1 MFWKVFSTLI
11 FSIHARMYRYGNVFT
26 WYRPVTNK
34 QLSSTCP
41 PTKSGEVLHVPCALV
56 IFSKFCFTK
65 TTRERI
71 LCLPLRRIFG
81 SNEDSKALRV
91 IWHCAMNH
99 DIHCMPSTTRA
110 AARLLHCMSWNPKSS
125 LKDLILKSD
134 GSNNKKK
141 VDDSNTLESLSKSQC
156 EAIIRLVESKHK
168 FRIVD
173 DSLPSLR
180 KAAAKAFALIRES
193 KCTWVSSAKRE
204 NFSSFYTFMFQLR
217 KKNT

>member
-1 MFWKVFSTLI
+1 
-11 FSIHARMYRYGNVFT
+11 
-26 WYRPVTNK
+26 
-34 QLSSTCP
+34 
-41 PTKSGEVLHVPCALV
+41 
-56 IFSKFCFTK
+56 
-65 TTRERI
+65 
-71 LCLPLRRIFG
+71 
-81 SNEDSKALRV
+81 
-91 IWHCAMNH
+91 MNH
-99 DIHCMPSTTRA
+99 SIHCMPSTTRA
-110 AARLLHCMSWNPKSS
+110 AARLLHCMSWNPKLS

-134 GSNNKKK
+134 RSNNKKK

>member
-1 MFWKVFSTLI
+1 MFTHNITTPHTLQR
-11 FSIHARMYRYGNVFT
+11 FVLEYRYGNVFT

-81 SNEDSKALRV
+81 SNEDSKALRA
-91 IWHCAMNH
+91 IWNCAMNH
-99 DIHCMPSTTRA
+99 SIHCMPSTTRA
-110 AARLLHCMSWNPKSS
+110 AARLLHCMSWNPKLS

-134 GSNNKKK
+134 RSNNKKK
-141 VDDSNTLESLSKSQC
+141 VDDSNTLESLSESKD
-156 EAIIRLVESKHK
+156 IIRLVESKYK

-173 DSLPSLR
+173 KSYLPFVRQLQR
-180 KAAAKAFALIRES
+180 HLLIRG
-193 KCTWVSSAKRE
+193 VV
-204 NFSSFYTFMFQLR
+204 YTLGQEPGISLECVVFV
-217 KKNT
+217 